1 MFRLGTGHRGAAS
14 PAFPMDHRIWVVHF
28 LALNVRRGIET
39 YSLDLLVVRTISFKL
54 LHGQVILGD
63 GRRRLAR
70 VGVTSN
76 PIAEW
81 IAGQVT
87 EAFLRTKHLHT

>member
-1 MFRLGTGHRGAAS
+1 
-14 PAFPMDHRIWVVHF
+14 VHF
-28 LALNVRRGIET
+28 LALKVRRRIET
-39 YSLDLLVVRTISFKL
+39 YSLDLFVVRKISFKL
-54 LHGQVILGD
+54 LCGLVILGD

-87 EAFLRTKHLHT
+87 EAFLGAKHLDT

>member
-1 MFRLGTGHRGAAS
+1 
-14 PAFPMDHRIWVVHF
+14 
-28 LALNVRRGIET
+28 
-39 YSLDLLVVRTISFKL
+39 VVRTISFKL
-54 LHGQVILGD
+54 LYGLVILGD

-81 IAGQVT
+81 ITGQVT
-87 EAFLRTKHLHT
+87 EAFLGTKHLDIDSRLRTSLLLKFRMIVDLHCQNAGV